1 MKILIQSWARK
12 KGESDNWLFW
22 GRVNTSYTPTKS
34 PLNHLSS
41 ICFSSKF
48 YIWMA
53 NAEHLFN
60 GHAKFIH
67 AHRGFFSLTDLRY
80 HSESKYIAVFFF
92 CYCFLYYWY
101 YYFFRRKC
109 ICTCNILPFQLKQNK
124 IQIMEKT
131 NGFRWRLHIFY
142 LWNLK

>member
-1 MKILIQSWARK
+1 MRERK
-12 KGESDNWLFW
+12 GKWQLTFW

-60 GHAKFIH
+60 GHVKFIR
-67 AHRGFFSLTDLRY
+67 AHRGFFSLTDLRC
-80 HSESKYIAVFFF
+80 HSESKYIAVFF

-101 YYFFRRKC
+101 YYFFEESAFARVTSFLFNLNKTKYRSWKRQTLLGEDFTYFTFETSSKQRR
-109 ICTCNILPFQLKQNK
+109 
-124 IQIMEKT
+124 
-131 NGFRWRLHIFY
+131 R
-142 LWNLK
+142 

>member
-1 MKILIQSWARK
+1 MRERK
-12 KGESDNWLFW
+12 GKWQLTFW

-60 GHAKFIH
+60 GHVKFIH
-67 AHRGFFSLTDLRY
+67 AHRGFFSLTDLRC
-80 HSESKYIAVFFF
+80 HSESKYIAVFFLLLF
-92 CYCFLYYWY
+92 SVLLVLL
-101 YYFFRRKC
+101 FFRRKC

-131 NGFRWRLHIFY
+131 NAFRWRLHIFY